1 MKLLR
6 YGIKG
11 TEKPAVLDKNG
22 KIRNLSSYISDFGP
36 ENINLEINILLLNSN
51 FIFDLIL

>member
-11 TEKPAVLDKNG
+11 SEKPAVLDKNG
-22 KIRNLSSYISDFGP
+22 KIRNLSSYVSDFGP
-36 ENINLEINILLLNSN
+36 ENISAR
-51 FIFDLIL
+51 

>member
-11 TEKPAVLDKNG
+11 SEKPAVLDKNG
-22 KIRNLSSYISDFGP
+22 KIRNLSSHVPDFDP
-36 ENINLEINILLLNSN
+36 ENINLDTLAKLQK
-51 FIFDLIL
+51 

>member
-11 TEKPAVLDKNG
+11 SEKPAVLDKNG
-22 KIRNLSSYISDFGP
+22 KIRNISSCVSDFGP
-36 ENINLEINILLLNSN
+36 GNINLETLTKLHP
-51 FIFDLIL
+51 

>member
-11 TEKPAVLDKNG
+11 SEKPAVLDKKG
-22 KIRNLSSYISDFGP
+22 KIRNLSSYVSDFGP
-36 ENINLEINILLLNSN
+36 RNINLETSIA
-51 FIFDLIL
+51 DLE